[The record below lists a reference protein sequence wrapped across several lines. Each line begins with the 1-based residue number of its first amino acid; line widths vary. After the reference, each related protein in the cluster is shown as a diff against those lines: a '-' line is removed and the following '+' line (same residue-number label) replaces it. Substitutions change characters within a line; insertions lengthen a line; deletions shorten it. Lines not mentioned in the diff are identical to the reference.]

1 MYMRETKEG
10 NEKTTEGRKEQTKVE
25 KGRNN

>member
-1 MYMRETKEG
+1 MYMRETTEG
-10 NEKTTEGRKEQTKVE
+10 NEKTIEGMKEQTKVE